1 MNWDCNTLGLSG
13 KLIAHTLHPPP
24 DDDREEA
31 LLMNLYLLRHAHAE
45 PDEGIPDERRA
56 LTEHGRANAQALAE
70 LLSRQAARI
79 QTLLTSPRLRAT
91 QTADIVGKVLSVTPV
106 VHDALDFGFS
116 AMALGELLRDVP
128 AYHDVM
134 LVGHEPSLSECLRT
148 LTGASVQ
155 MKKCGLA
162 RVELLTSRPPF
173 RGDLLWLVPP
183 KVVRGLTEEDEE

>member
-1 MNWDCNTLGLSG
+1 
-13 KLIAHTLHPPP
+13 
-24 DDDREEA
+24 
-31 LLMNLYLLRHAHAE
+31 MNLYLLRHAHAE

-56 LTEHGRANAQALAE
+56 LTEDGRANAHALAE
-70 LLSRQAARI
+70 LLRRQALNIR
-79 QTLLTSPRLRAT
+79 TVFTSPRLRAT
-91 QTADIVGKVLSVTPV
+91 QTADIVAAALEVVPV

-116 AMALGELLRDVP
+116 AAALGELLRDVP

-134 LVGHEPSLSECLRT
+134 LVGHEPTLSECLRT

-162 RVELLTSRPPF
+162 RVELLTSRPPY

-183 KVVRGLTEEDEE
+183 KVVRGLTEEDHE